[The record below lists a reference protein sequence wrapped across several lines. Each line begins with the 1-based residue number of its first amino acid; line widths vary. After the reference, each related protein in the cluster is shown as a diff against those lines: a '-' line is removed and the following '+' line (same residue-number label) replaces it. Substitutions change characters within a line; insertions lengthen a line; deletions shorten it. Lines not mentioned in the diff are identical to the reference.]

1 MIVIGRPPMDEI
13 SQKREIQ
20 KLPMRKLLAVVK
32 QDIRRTI
39 KASASPGK
47 PLKKK

>member
-1 MIVIGRPPMDEI
+1 MDEI

-32 QDIRRTI
+32 QGIRQEI
-39 KASASPGK
+39 KQVESPRK
-47 PLKKK
+47 RLKKK